1 MPLRVL
7 HLSDI
12 HFSTKFDEEKILHTD
27 VRDQLLNDLRDVIVP
42 RLGNMDMVLIA
53 GDIAFSG
60 KRAEYEEA
68 TEWLEQIALIC
79 GCKRTDVLTV
89 PGNHDVDRHRIL
101 PATRVTTNTYGRVLS
116 LKPNSNLWNLL
127 PRMTDC

>member
-12 HFSTKFDEEKILHTD
+12 HFSTKPDDEKIVHTD
-27 VRDQLLNDLRDVIVP
+27 VRDQLLNDLRDVMVP
-42 RLGNMDMVLIA
+42 RLGNIEKVLIA

-60 KRAEYEEA
+60 KRPEYEEA
-68 TEWLEQIALIC
+68 TRWLEQVTSIC
-79 GCKRTDVLTV
+79 GCKTTDVLTV

-101 PATRVTTNTYGRVLS
+101 PATKMIHHVMFDSSGCFRCEEVTG
-116 LKPNSNLWNLL
+116 
-127 PRMTDC
+127 